1 MSAESGLAALLFV
14 ELTGFNEAFER
25 DERAALVLLSGY
37 RDYADP
43 IIAEHAG
50 EIVDITGSELLVS
63 FGSAVAATQ
72 CALHL
77 ALGLRGLLA
86 SAGAAGMK
94 ARMGLH
100 MGEIWRQGGKAF
112 GNGVNIAARAMQAA
126 PPGSLY
132 LSEDCYR
139 QVETKLDLRAREAP
153 ALELKNISRRLA
165 LYELDWGEGFAPAPK
180 QASAAVAAETADPA
194 SAAREDAAER
204 RARLSLAIKE
214 AVREALAR
222 HVDIHIN
229 TTPLGPEAPRGAAQ
243 DSAPE
248 APGLP
253 PKAPRPRKFGLTL
266 SIEPSTHEA
275 EPRAPEKHEQVVLLE
290 QPERHKK
297 PESAA
302 AAMTSAMA
310 LESRR
315 EKAAAQVAASVKTL
329 GFNGILGGIL
339 AYAYTRS
346 DGAWY
351 LIGAALLGLLPCL
364 SALRKLFRAG
374 AELKRIERLERRNP

>member
-14 ELTGFNEAFER
+14 ELAGFNEGFER
-25 DERAALVLLSGY
+25 DERAALVLLSSY
-37 RDYADP
+37 RDCADP
-43 IIAEHAG
+43 IIAEHGG

-63 FGSAVAATQ
+63 YGSAVAATQ

-77 ALGLRGLLA
+77 ALGLRGILA
-86 SAGAAGMK
+86 SAGAMGMK

-112 GNGVNIAARAMQAA
+112 GNGVNIAARVMQAA

-165 LYELDWGEGFAPAPK
+165 LYELDWGGGFSPVPERAGGTD
-180 QASAAVAAETADPA
+180 TADTVHTADMA

-204 RARLSLAIKE
+204 RARLSIAIKE

-222 HVDIHIN
+222 HVDIHID
-229 TTPLGPEAPRGAAQ
+229 TMPTGPEAPHNAALGAAP
-243 DSAPE
+243 D

-253 PKAPRPRKFGLTL
+253 PRAQRPSKFGLTL
-266 SIEPSTHEA
+266 SIEPSA
-275 EPRAPEKHEQVVLLE
+275 QKARPRALA
-290 QPERHKK
+290 QPEQLERLERNMP
-297 PESAA
+297 PEPAA
-302 AAMTSAMA
+302 AARTSVME

-315 EKAAAQVAASVKTL
+315 EKAAAQLAASVKTL
-329 GFNGILGGIL
+329 GFNGILGGIF

-346 DGAWY
+346 DSVWY